1 MAPNGPD
8 RIQGIGP
15 DVDAKAIKK
24 EVEEALTQIF
34 KKHKLDYFQSRYIMN
49 NIINIEECSY
59 IKSRFNRK

>member
-24 EVEEALTQIF
+24 EVEECLKRIF
-34 KKHKLDYFQSRYIMN
+34 KKHKLDFFQARYIMQ
-49 NIINIEECSY
+49 NIINIEGCTEPPLH
-59 IKSRFNRK
+59 KK